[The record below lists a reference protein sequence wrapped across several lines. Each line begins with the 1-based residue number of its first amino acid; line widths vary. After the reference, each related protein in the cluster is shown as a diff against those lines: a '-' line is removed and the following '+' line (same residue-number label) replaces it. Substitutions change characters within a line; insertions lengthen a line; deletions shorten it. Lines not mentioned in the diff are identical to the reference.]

1 MANPTVNEQTE
12 LEEYI
17 EEEEEPRGRPW
28 GAILSVV
35 LAFLVLVAGYQWQQ
49 ASAREQDL
57 QVELRTLRQ
66 EAETLRLQAAEAQ
79 RQVAALKQ
87 QVVALGEEKAGLE
100 KKLAAVHEREAKGT
114 QAKATIPRKA
124 TPARRR

>member
-12 LEEYI
+12 LEEFI

-49 ASAREQDL
+49 ASAREADL

-100 KKLAAVHEREAKGT
+100 KKLAAVEERVS
-114 QAKATIPRKA
+114 KASKAAATPLRKA
-124 TPARRR
+124 TPKRR